1 MNKKIK
7 ISKPIFIIGTGRCG
21 STIFYKMLSNHP
33 DIGFI
38 SSLNVKFPKSLIL
51 WSMNTWFG
59 KIGLRLGITRPSEA
73 YSLFNSIFPG
83 YGRPV
88 RTLRASDVS
97 ENIQENIRKLVIK
110 ILKCQHKE
118 RFLYK
123 YTGWSRIG
131 FFNKI
136 FPDCLFIH
144 MVRDGRAVTNS
155 MLNVSWW
162 NGWQGPQN
170 WRWGDLPEKYKKEWE
185 ESNKSFSVL
194 AAIEW
199 KMILDEIEESKK
211 EIEPNRFLQIKYEN
225 LIEKPIEVFT
235 YVTKYCGLSYGKK
248 FKERIS
254 RYKLINTNNKW
265 KKELPKS
272 EQIILT
278 KCLCSRLK
286 KYNYNL

>member
-1 MNKKIK
+1 MNKEIK

-38 SSLNVKFPKSLIL
+38 SSFNVKFPKSLIL

-59 KIGLRLGITRPSEA
+59 KIGLRLGIIRPSEA

-97 ENIQENIRKLVIK
+97 ENIEENIRKLFVK
-110 ILKCQHKE
+110 GLKYQHKE

-144 MVRDGRAVTNS
+144 MIRDGRAVANS

-170 WRWGDLPEKYKKEWE
+170 WRWGDLPENYRKEWE

-225 LIEKPIEVFT
+225 LIGKPIEVFT
-235 YVTKYCGLSYGKK
+235 YITKYCGLSYGKK
-248 FKERIS
+248 FKERIN
-254 RYKLINTNNKW
+254 RYKLINANNKW
-265 KKELPKS
+265 KEELPKS

-278 KCLCSRLK
+278 KCLCSHLK

>member
-1 MNKKIK
+1 MNKEIK

-21 STIFYKMLSNHP
+21 STIFYEMLSNHP
-33 DIGFI
+33 EIGFI
-38 SSLNVKFPKSLIL
+38 SSLNVRFPKSLIL

-59 KIGLRLGITRPSEA
+59 KIGLRLGIIRPAEA
-73 YSLFNSIFPG
+73 YSLLNSIFPG

-97 ENIQENIRKLVIK
+97 ENTQENIKKLVIK
-110 ILKCQHKE
+110 ILKYQHKE
-118 RFLYK
+118 HFLYK

-144 MVRDGRAVTNS
+144 VIRDGRAVANS

-170 WRWGDLPEKYKKEWE
+170 WRWGELPDKYKKEWR
-185 ESNKSFSVL
+185 ESNMSFSVL

-199 KMILDEIEESKK
+199 KMILDEVEESKK
-211 EIEPNRFLQIKYEN
+211 EIEPNRFFQIKYEN
-225 LIEKPIEVFT
+225 LIEKPIEVFAD
-235 YVTKYCGLSYGKK
+235 VTKYCGLSYSKK

-254 RYKLINTNNKW
+254 RYKLINANNKW
-265 KKELPKS
+265 KEEFPKS
-272 EQIILT
+272 EQIVLT
-278 KCLCSRLK
+278 KCLYSHLK
-286 KYNYNL
+286 KYNYNP